1 MSAVPAGRPQQSGAH
16 AAWRR
21 LVHLQ
26 KRFPLLQVVAL
37 IAVYIY
43 GYRSLPGLGTWAAI
57 KTILVFASLIGLAA
71 AGQTLLILMG
81 GFDLSVAGII
91 VASGLMITTVKV
103 KYGWS
108 AGEAVVITVAAAG
121 VLGAIAG
128 QVCHRFKIQPL
139 IVTLGTGAIAIGL
152 VQAQDNGLTSG
163 SAPTWLHTLASPA
176 THAFGVDIPPMVL
189 IWIAVAVLM
198 AVFLHRT
205 PAGRRLMA
213 TGANPRAAEYSLI
226 NTRRIW
232 TVVFAFS
239 AMASSLVGLLVA
251 GFDGTVDGTVG
262 DPYLF
267 GSVVAVLVGG
277 TVFGGPGDYT
287 RTVLGALFLEVVNIV
302 LVGHGATQADE
313 YIVEGIA
320 IIVAVTL
327 YGRQRGL
334 RDTI

>member
-1 MSAVPAGRPQQSGAH
+1 MSVVGARRPEVSGALG
-16 AAWRR
+16 AWRR
-21 LVHLQ
+21 LVELQ
-26 KRFPLLQVVAL
+26 KRFPLLQLVAL
-37 IAVYIY
+37 ILVSIY
-43 GYRSLPGLGTWAAI
+43 GARTLPGVSSWHSV
-57 KTILVFASLIGLAA
+57 KTILVLASLIGLAA

-91 VASGLMITTVKV
+91 VASGLMITTIKV

-139 IVTLGTGAIAIGL
+139 IVTLGTGAIAVGL

-163 SAPTWLHTLASPA
+163 SAPNWLHTLASPA
-176 THAFGVDIPPMVL
+176 TQAFGIDIPPMVL
-189 IWIAVAVLM
+189 IWVAVAVLM

-239 AMASSLVGLLVA
+239 AMASALVGLLVA

-287 RTVLGALFLEVVNIV
+287 RTVLGALFLEAVNIV

-313 YIVEGIA
+313 YIIEGIA
-320 IIVAVTL
+320 ILAAVTL

>member
-1 MSAVPAGRPQQSGAH
+1 VNAVPAQGPEAYGARR
-16 AAWRR
+16 AWRR
-21 LVHLQ
+21 LVELQ
-26 KRFPLLQVVAL
+26 KRFPLLQLVAL
-37 IAVYIY
+37 VVVSIY
-43 GYRSLPGLGTWAAI
+43 GARTLPGVTSWHSV
-57 KTILVFASLIGLAA
+57 KDILVLASLIGLAA

-91 VASGLMITTVKV
+91 VASGLMITTIKV

-121 VLGAIAG
+121 ALGAIAG
-128 QVCHRFKIQPL
+128 QVCHRFKLQPL
-139 IVTLGTGAIAIGL
+139 IVTLGTGAIAVGL
-152 VQAQDNGLTSG
+152 VQVQDNGLTSG
-163 SAPTWLHTLASPA
+163 SAPDWLHTLASPA
-176 THAFGVDIPPMVL
+176 TRAFGLDIPPMVL
-189 IWIAVAVLM
+189 IWVAVAVLM

-226 NTRRIW
+226 NTRRMW

-287 RTVLGALFLEVVNIV
+287 RTVLGALFLEAVNIV
-302 LVGHGATQADE
+302 LVGHGATQADL
-313 YIVEGIA
+313 YIIEGIA
-320 IIVAVTL
+320 ILAAVTL